1 MLTWDPALFGGRE
14 KIQLPKDKY
23 WKPEISLT
31 DGPANEDTSIY
42 GSGFYPAWA
51 TYQGIVMIIAAGSY
65 KTKCIVDTTFY
76 PYDMH
81 SCYFQFIVSNYD
93 STELMISSPS
103 PDIHFSDFK
112 ENGEW
117 EVKST
122 DTNVM
127 LVKEKNIDSVG
138 IPMYQS
144 SFLLKR
150 RSKFEMINSLTP
162 IMFMLFLNIATCF
175 VRPESG
181 ERTTFAITLYLAL
194 VFAATSL
201 TETIP
206 RNSLKMPMI
215 SYQLL
220 SVNIINTVGV
230 LWSIFIVNC
239 ASKSVAHRYLPN
251 FLLRMITKRR
261 HKSKNNIK
269 MVPVENSVV
278 SILPVEGTDI
288 SDGQKEE
295 VCNEPQSAN
304 ITGQEVAEVLDTI
317 YFWMII
323 ICIILTNAI
332 YSAFVYKSWFQLDAS
347 GSCVFYVINTLSKP
361 SESTSRLSLLF
372 NSLEVGNLWKI
383 GH

>member
-1 MLTWDPALFGGRE
+1 MLTMDKITLLMVILKALETSLGQTYTEMDSLLGHLFNETRYNKYLRPLENQSHVIQVNFTQYVKSIENLDISSGELLITGYFEIKWTDEMLTWDPALFGGRE

-81 SCYFQFIVSNYD
+81 SCYFQFIVSNHD
-93 STELMISSPS
+93 STELVISSPS

-127 LVKEKNIDSVG
+127 LVKEKNIDNVA

-144 SFLLKR
+144 SFLLQR
-150 RSKFEMINSLTP
+150 RSTFELINSLTP
-162 IMFMLFLNIATCF
+162 IIFMLFLNIATCF

-220 SVNIINTVGV
+220 TVNIINTVGV

-239 ASKSVAHRYLPN
+239 ASKSAAARYLP
-251 FLLRMITKRR
+251 T
-261 HKSKNNIK
+261 
-269 MVPVENSVV
+269 
-278 SILPVEGTDI
+278 
-288 SDGQKEE
+288 
-295 VCNEPQSAN
+295 
-304 ITGQEVAEVLDTI
+304 
-317 YFWMII
+317 
-323 ICIILTNAI
+323 
-332 YSAFVYKSWFQLDAS
+332 
-347 GSCVFYVINTLSKP
+347 FY
-361 SESTSRLSLLF
+361 
-372 NSLEVGNLWKI
+372 
-383 GH
+383 